1 MQQMP
6 HNYAEDR
13 IRRHT
18 LTKRAHL
25 AEQTGAPRIMH
36 TRYQG
41 PYVSL
46 PSKDKDERWPGG
58 AGRGRTWPAS
68 RPSAFQGVA
77 PKSPDHLPYVHL
89 AGTDPH

>member
-36 TRYQG
+36 TRKDIRAHTSAYQKKISTNG
-41 PYVSL
+41 
-46 PSKDKDERWPGG
+46 
-58 AGRGRTWPAS
+58 
-68 RPSAFQGVA
+68 
-77 PKSPDHLPYVHL
+77 
-89 AGTDPH
+89 

>member
-25 AEQTGAPRIMH
+25 AEQTGAPYIKHIRKDIRAHISACQQRM
-36 TRYQG
+36 G
-41 PYVSL
+41 PRSSL
-46 PSKDKDERWPGG
+46 VG
-58 AGRGRTWPAS
+58 PA
-68 RPSAFQGVA
+68 
-77 PKSPDHLPYVHL
+77 
-89 AGTDPH
+89 DP